1 MSETPGAWPVTID
14 IVSDVVC
21 PWCIIG
27 YKQLEIALS
36 VMPGEFEADVNWHP
50 FELNPQMPPEG
61 QNLRQHLAEKYGTNA
76 EQSSGAR
83 NRLTQLGEALGF
95 TFNFDDELRMVN
107 TFQAHQLLHWA
118 HEQGRQTDLKLLL
131 FAAYFSE
138 GRDVS
143 QPAELV
149 QLAVT
154 AGLPEEGAREVLESG
169 RYAEP
174 VRSAQR
180 LWREREVHA
189 VPAFVFNSQYMVP
202 GAQEAETFL
211 RILKNMRAKA
221 D

>member
-27 YKQLEIALS
+27 YKQLEKALS
-36 VMPGEFEADVNWHP
+36 VMPGEFEAGLNWHP

-61 QNLRQHLAEKYGTNA
+61 QNLRQHLAEKYGTST

-83 NRLTQLGEALGF
+83 NRLTQLGETLGF
-95 TFNFDDELRMVN
+95 TFNFDDDLRMVN

-118 HEQGRQTDLKLLL
+118 REQGRQTDLKLLL

-149 QLAVT
+149 QLAVS

-189 VPAFVFNSQYMVP
+189 VPAFVFNNQYMVP
-202 GAQEAETFL
+202 GAQEAETFV

-221 D
+221 G